1 MTTMPRQQRGISLIV
16 AIVIVVFLSLIATFL
31 VRSVGS
37 QQALNTQ
44 ALIGQRAFYAA
55 RAGLEWGAAQ
65 ALNGTCNPASP
76 PIPPATLV
84 IGGIDV
90 WVNCSSI
97 DVTEANVTY
106 QVFRIDA
113 QSQSG
118 TLGNPEYAQRSLSV
132 RLSNK
137 P

>member
-44 ALIGQRAFYAA
+44 SLIGQRAFYAA

-65 ALNGTCNPASP
+65 ALPPNNTCAAGNNLLIEGVA
-76 PIPPATLV
+76 V
-84 IGGIDV
+84 VVD
-90 WVNCSSI
+90 CSSI

-113 QSQSG
+113 QAQSG
-118 TLGNPEYAQRSLSV
+118 ILGNPEFAQRRLSV

>member
-1 MTTMPRQQRGISLIV
+1 MMTAPRQQRGISLIV

-44 ALIGQRAFYAA
+44 SLIGQRAFYAA

-65 ALNGTCNPASP
+65 ALPPNNTCAAGNNLLIEGVA
-76 PIPPATLV
+76 V
-84 IGGIDV
+84 VVG
-90 WVNCSSI
+90 CSSI

-113 QSQSG
+113 QAQSG
-118 TLGNPEYAQRSLSV
+118 ILGNPEFAQRRLSV

>member
-1 MTTMPRQQRGISLIV
+1 MTATPRQQHGISLIV
-16 AIVIVVFLSLIATFL
+16 AIVVVVFLSLIATFL

-44 ALIGQRAFYAA
+44 SLIGQRAFYAA
-55 RAGLEWGAAQ
+55 RAGLEWGAAR
-65 ALNGTCNPASP
+65 ALPPNNTCAAGNNLA
-76 PIPPATLV
+76 IE
-84 IGGIDV
+84 GIDV
-90 WVNCSSI
+90 VVDCFSI
-97 DVTEANVTY
+97 DVTEAGVTY

-113 QSQSG
+113 RAQSG
-118 TLGNPEYAQRSLSV
+118 ALGNPEYAQRRLSA

>member
-1 MTTMPRQQRGISLIV
+1 MKTPPRQQHGISLIV
-16 AIVIVVFLSLIATFL
+16 AIVVLVFLSLIATFL

-44 ALIGQRAFYAA
+44 SLIGQRAFYAA
-55 RAGLEWGAAQ
+55 RAGLEWGTAQ
-65 ALNGTCNPASP
+65 ALQPAGSCASGNNLL
-76 PIPPATLV
+76 IEGVAVT
-84 IGGIDV
+84 
-90 WVNCSSI
+90 VNCSSS

-113 QSQSG
+113 SAQSG
-118 TLGNPEYAQRSLSV
+118 TLGDPEYAQRSLSA

-137 P
+137 L

>member
-1 MTTMPRQQRGISLIV
+1 MMTTPRQQRGISLIV
-16 AIVIVVFLSLIATFL
+16 AIVVVVFLSLIATFL

-44 ALIGQRAFYAA
+44 SLIGQRAFYAA

-65 ALNGTCNPASP
+65 ALPPNNTCASGNN
-76 PIPPATLV
+76 LL
-84 IGGIDV
+84 IDGV
-90 WVNCSSI
+90 AVVVDCSPV
-97 DVTEANVTY
+97 DVTEAGVTY

-113 QSQSG
+113 LAQSG
-118 TLGNPEYAQRSLSV
+118 TLGSPEYAQRRLSV
-132 RLSNK
+132 RLNNK

>member
-1 MTTMPRQQRGISLIV
+1 MMPLPRQQRGISLIV

-44 ALIGQRAFYAA
+44 SLIGQRAFYAA

-65 ALNGTCNPASP
+65 ALPPNNTCAAGNN
-76 PIPPATLV
+76 LV
-84 IGGIDV
+84 IEGVNVVVDCSATDV
-90 WVNCSSI
+90 I
-97 DVTEANVTY
+97 EAGVTY

-113 QSQSG
+113 LAQSG
-118 TLGNPEYAQRSLSV
+118 TLGNPEYAQRRLSA

>member
-1 MTTMPRQQRGISLIV
+1 MKTLPRQQRGISLIV
-16 AIVIVVFLSLIATFL
+16 AIVVVVFLSLIATFL

-44 ALIGQRAFYAA
+44 SLIGQRAFYAA

-65 ALNGTCNPASP
+65 ALPPNNTCAAGNNLTIEGVDVVVDCSATNVIEAS
-76 PIPPATLV
+76 
-84 IGGIDV
+84 
-90 WVNCSSI
+90 
-97 DVTEANVTY
+97 VTY

-113 QSQSG
+113 LAQSG
-118 TLGNPEYAQRSLSV
+118 ILGNPEYAQRRLSA

-137 P
+137 L